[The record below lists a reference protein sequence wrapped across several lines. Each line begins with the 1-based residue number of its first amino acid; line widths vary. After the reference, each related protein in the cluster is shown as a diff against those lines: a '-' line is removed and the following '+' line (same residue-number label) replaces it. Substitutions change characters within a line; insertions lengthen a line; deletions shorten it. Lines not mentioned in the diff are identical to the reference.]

1 MLDLLLIIRGIISI
15 VEAKST
21 ERSRKNDRR
30 EAPGI
35 VAFSNRYGIY
45 KKDES
50 PVAIVHKVKARFAG
64 AECSKESL
72 FRLHV

>member
-21 ERSRKNDRR
+21 ERNWKNDRR
-30 EAPGI
+30 ETPGI
-35 VAFSNRYGIY
+35 VAFSGRYGIY

-50 PVAIVHKVKARFAG
+50 PVAIVHQIKARFAG

-72 FRLHV
+72 FPLHM